1 MRKHNPPIV
10 SISIVILSLLAL
22 YCLYAVL
29 ASSMF
34 FPQRGT
40 SSTTSQQVNLYIA
53 IARQDAINA
62 GIPPDLFVRQI
73 NRESSFDPNALSPSG
88 AQGIAQFMPETA
100 ARLGIDPW
108 NPVEALKGT
117 AQLMAHYTKIFAGSY
132 AKALATYNA
141 GPGAVQHALKACGEI
156 HWRNCLPVETRQYI
170 TAILG

>member
-1 MRKHNPPIV
+1 MRKRKPPIV

-22 YCLYAVL
+22 CYLYAVL
-29 ASSMF
+29 ASSTF
-34 FPQRGT
+34 FTQRDM
-40 SSTTSQQVNLYIA
+40 SYTTNQQVSPYIA
-53 IARQDAINA
+53 IARQDAIDA

-73 NRESSFDPNALSPSG
+73 NRESGFDPNALSPSG

-100 ARLGIDPW
+100 AHFGIDPW
-108 NPVEALKGT
+108 NPVDALKGA
-117 AQLMAHYTKIFAGSY
+117 AQLMAHYTKMFAGSY

-170 TAILG
+170 DVILR